1 MNSSATPADP
11 VALAER
17 RARLAAA
24 YWRRNLVQIAVLMFV
39 GFAATFVP
47 VYWAPE
53 LSSLRCFGWPLP
65 FYMGAQ
71 GAMLLYL
78 LLICCYAIGQRRND
92 THFKRDLAALEAC
105 ALSGATITDGRE
117 AR

>member
-24 YWRRNLVQIAVLMFV
+24 YWRRNLALIAVLMFV

-53 LSSLRCFGWPLP
+53 LSGLHCFGWPLP

-71 GAMLLYL
+71 GAMLVYL
-78 LLICCYAIGQRRND
+78 LLICFYAIGQRRND
-92 THFKRDLAALEAC
+92 MHFRRDLAALEAR
-105 ALSGATITDGRE
+105 ARNGAAITEGRDTQ
-117 AR
+117 

>member
-1 MNSSATPADP
+1 MPADLAA
-11 VALAER
+11 VAER

-24 YWRRNLVQIAVLMFV
+24 YWRRNLALIAVLMLV

-71 GAMLLYL
+71 GAMLVYL
-78 LLICCYAIGQRRND
+78 LLIVCYAIGQRHND
-92 THFKRDLAALEAC
+92 AHFKRALAALEAC
-105 ALSGATITDGRE
+105 ARNGAAITDGRE